1 MSEVVYNEDLVKR
14 VENKYRAVNVV
25 AKRARDINADGL
37 SIAPSSTVDKK
48 KKPVAIATQE
58 LVEGKLHFEKSEV
71 TEKSEVKAPAQD
83 TSSLFTDSQDSD
95 DGSDIFDEELLAR
108 EGDADAEEREE
119 GL

>member
-14 VENKYRAVNVV
+14 VENKYLAVNIA
-25 AKRARDINADGL
+25 AKRARDINANGL
-37 SIAPSSTVDKK
+37 PVAPSNAADKK

-58 LVEGKLHFEKSEV
+58 LVDGKLHY
-71 TEKSEVKAPAQD
+71 EKSEVKAPAPNTPSIFAD
-83 TSSLFTDSQDSD
+83 AQDSD

-108 EGDADAEEREE
+108 EQDTDTEEQEE